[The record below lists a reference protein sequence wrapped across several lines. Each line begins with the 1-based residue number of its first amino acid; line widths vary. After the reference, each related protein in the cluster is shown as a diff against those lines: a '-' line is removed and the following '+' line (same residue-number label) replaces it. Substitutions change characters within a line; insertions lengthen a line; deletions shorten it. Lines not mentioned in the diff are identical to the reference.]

1 MKSKT
6 RISEASDILPVF
18 KRGAIGVIGFILSP
32 LSWWNDLFVNFPL
45 AFGFAWIAGRIINM
59 FLAVHEWLFV
69 YLFVFGYFLS
79 NLAGFLMLHYSIFH
93 RKKKQKQSFK
103 KQLLI
108 SFIYSLVII
117 AFFGLDLC
125 NPEQGCKVLPS
136 WVVH

>member
-1 MKSKT
+1 M
-6 RISEASDILPVF
+6 F

-32 LSWWNDLFVNFPL
+32 LSWWNDVFVNFPL
-45 AFGFAWIAGRIINM
+45 AFGFAWITGKMINM
-59 FLAVHEWLFV
+59 FHPVHEWLFV

-93 RKKKQKQSFK
+93 RKNKQEHSFK

-108 SFIYSLVII
+108 SIIYSAVII

-125 NPEQGCKVLPS
+125 KPEQGCKVLPS

>member
-1 MKSKT
+1 MLSL
-6 RISEASDILPVF
+6 I
-18 KRGAIGVIGFILSP
+18 KRGAVGVIGFILSP

-45 AFGFAWIAGRIINM
+45 AYGFAWIVGRVIHM

-93 RKKKQKQSFK
+93 RKSRQKHSLK

-108 SFIYSLVII
+108 SLIYSVVII

-125 NPEQGCKVLPS
+125 KPEEGCKVLPA

>member
-1 MKSKT
+1 M
-6 RISEASDILPVF
+6 SDILPMF

-45 AFGFAWIAGRIINM
+45 AFGFAWIVGRIINM
-59 FLAVHEWLFV
+59 FLTVHERLFV

-79 NLAGFLMLHYSIFH
+79 NLTGFLMLHYSIFY
-93 RKKKQKQSFK
+93 RKSRQKPSFK

-108 SFIYSLVII
+108 SLIYSGVII